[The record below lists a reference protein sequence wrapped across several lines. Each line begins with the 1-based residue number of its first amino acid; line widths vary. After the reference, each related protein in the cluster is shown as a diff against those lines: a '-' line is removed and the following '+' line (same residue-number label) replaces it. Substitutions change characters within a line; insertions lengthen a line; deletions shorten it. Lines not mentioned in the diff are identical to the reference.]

1 MAHGSTSDSDRAV
14 LLAALADELSQPRS
28 EESTARAVTHRA
40 LDHVSDADCVSITLR
55 AGQDRFFTV
64 GATDDLSERLDHLQY
79 ELGEGPCVE
88 AADGHDW
95 YRSGEV
101 GVDPRWPRWGPRA
114 HQLGAGSLLS
124 VRLVSGGSSIGAL
137 NFYSLA
143 EGRFDDREELD
154 FAVVYST
161 HVAIALA
168 NIRELSGLETAIH
181 NRHLIGVAQGIL
193 IERFGLDLPGAFDV
207 LRRYSSSTNT
217 KLAQVAEEVVRTGR
231 LPDLVRAHGTN
242 GDDRT

>member
-1 MAHGSTSDSDRAV
+1 MADGSASDSDRAV
-14 LLAALADELSQPRS
+14 LLATLADELSQPRS

-40 LDHVSDADCVSITLR
+40 LDHVGDADCVSITLR
-55 AGQDRFFTV
+55 AAQDHYSTV
-64 GATDDLSERLDHLQY
+64 GATDDLSERLDRLQY
-79 ELGEGPCVE
+79 ELGEGPCVQ

-95 YRSGEV
+95 YRSGAV
-101 GVDPRWPRWGPRA
+101 GSDPRWPRWGPRA
-114 HQLGAGSLLS
+114 HQLGVGSLLS
-124 VRLVSGGSSIGAL
+124 VRLVSGGASIGAL

-143 EGRFDDREELD
+143 EGRFDVREELD

-168 NIRELSGLETAIH
+168 NSRELSGLETAIH
-181 NRHLIGVAQGIL
+181 SRHLIGVAQGIL

-217 KLAQVAEEVVRTGR
+217 KLTRVAEEVVRTGR
-231 LPDLVRAHGTN
+231 LPDLVRSRPTG